1 MLTKEYIH
9 SLGIESIVNY
19 LRKSRQD
26 EELERRTGE
35 DTLKAQTD
43 MMERVLRPL
52 SVHFVQKPEIGSG
65 DKISTRP
72 VFQSIISDLGIGKYQ
87 AIAVKEISRMGR
99 GSYTDMGTI
108 YDLIE
113 EKRIFIIT
121 PWKVYDP
128 KNSADLRQI
137 RFELFMSREEFE
149 TTRERL
155 SGGRYNSALAGRWVS
170 GKPPY
175 GYDLDPK
182 TRKLVVNEEEAAVI
196 RMLFDIY
203 VNGLDVNGT
212 VRDVRSRAISTHF
225 TRIGIPTPKGGRMW
239 RAENLQYM
247 LENDVYIG
255 TMRYRTTKTINGKAV
270 ARDEDEHVIV
280 EDAHQAIIDV
290 ETWNKAQEKNRS
302 KMPVS
307 RTKLDAQKYE
317 LTGLVRCSCGG
328 AMIRQAGERRRVSTR
343 TGDERVYKK
352 EMLWCRNNSCGSVN
366 YQAVLNDLIA
376 FLNTITDLDDSD
388 LKDLLD
394 QMVKQEKSQDHYEQT
409 LKYIERRKSE
419 LQKKLQFI
427 YDQYEEQFYDRQK
440 FIERKSEVEAELK
453 RLEDMHVPSEE
464 KKELSD
470 DIVPVARENI
480 RRVVNLYNA
489 ADREWRNNLLHSIF
503 HEIVV
508 NKISKGVG
516 KIKPRHE
523 LFISLKHDIANKD
536 IFTSSV
542 R

>member
-1 MLTKEYIH
+1 MMTKEYIH
-9 SLGIESIVNY
+9 SLGIESVVNY

-52 SVHFVQKPEIGSG
+52 SVHFVQKAEIGSG

-99 GSYTDMGTI
+99 GSYTDMGII
-108 YDLIE
+108 YDLIV
-113 EKRIFIIT
+113 EKRIFVIT
-121 PWKVYDP
+121 PWKIYDP
-128 KNSADLRQI
+128 KNNADLRQI

-175 GYDLDPK
+175 GYNLDPK
-182 TRKLVVNEEEAAVI
+182 TRKLVINKEEAAVI

-203 VNGLDVNGT
+203 VNGLDVGGT
-212 VRDVRSRAISTHF
+212 IRDVRSRAIATHF

-255 TMRYRTTKTINGKAV
+255 TMRYRTTKTINGKAI

-280 EDAHQAIIDV
+280 EDAHEPIIDL
-290 ETWNKAQEKNRS
+290 ETWSRAQEKNKS
-302 KMPVS
+302 KVPVS

-328 AMIRQAGERRRVSTR
+328 AMIRQAGERRRVSKL
-343 TGDERVYKK
+343 TGEERVYKK
-352 EMLWCRNNSCGSVN
+352 EMLWCRNNSCGSVS
-366 YQAVLNDLIA
+366 YQGVLADLVA
-376 FLNTITDLDDSD
+376 YLSYLADLDDSM
-388 LKDLLD
+388 LKAILE
-394 QMVKQEKSQDHYEQT
+394 QSVKQDNSQENHEQT
-409 LKYIERRKSE
+409 MKYIERRKNE

-440 FIERKSEVEAELK
+440 FIERKSEVETELK
-453 RLEDMHVPSEE
+453 RLEAMAIPPTEGE
-464 KKELSD
+464 KLTD
-470 DIVPVARENI
+470 VMLPIVKKNI
-480 RRVVNLYNA
+480 RDLTIAYKSAN
-489 ADREWRNNLLHSIF
+489 REQKNKLLHSF
-503 HEIVV
+503 FYEIIV
-508 NKISKGVG
+508 KKTSKGVG
-516 KIKPRHE
+516 RIKPTY
-523 LFISLKHDIANKD
+523 DILPLLRYDITRKD
-536 IFTSSV
+536 FLTS
-542 R
+542 